1 MNLENNILFNFPKIK
16 KLENNIFI
24 SNKKIK
30 NIIDDIIYFYE
41 PNQIII
47 EKNKI
52 SFFINNEEI
61 IIFSNK

>member
-1 MNLENNILFNFPKIK
+1 MNLEKNILFNLPKIK
-16 KLENNIFI
+16 KLENNIYI
-24 SNKKIK
+24 SNRKIK

-52 SFFINNEEI
+52 IFFINNIEI
-61 IIFSNK
+61 IIFSNY